1 MDVSSNAAYAS
12 LVAQSRTPDED
23 TGVVLLQQERD
34 RLQQAVTRL
43 EDSNRELQS
52 ALLKEGE
59 DPDYRQ
65 AIGVRLSST
74 GHLHGVPYQV
84 CK

>member
-12 LVAQSRTPDED
+12 LLAQSRTPDED
-23 TGVVLLQQERD
+23 TGMVLLQLERD

-52 ALLKEGE
+52 ALREEGE

-74 GHLHGVPYQV
+74 GWLQSVPCQV